1 MALKGNLLF
10 NGDFETG
17 TTEGWNL
24 NPEGFSNDFDLL
36 IETVEVLGGNYG
48 GNLISSIPYAM
59 GWICY
64 EHLANFEEYDAYLLV
79 FPTKIE
85 KGTYLY
91 QALFGYDD
99 KEQFRGILYLGYN
112 NTIGEWKRGQAILR
126 GFGDITHFKVGA
138 YLAGA
143 SDGGQIYIDE
153 VKLIPLKRVTSQT
166 LAENIDIANLTTSK
180 VVYPPLACMG
190 RCILESTVRV
200 KYVSGTDPQLK
211 VTVYTG
217 LVTQE
222 LTNISFSHTP
232 FTDIGV
238 ERKVVERSEI
248 GWILI
253 DYDVSGTDPS
263 FGLYH
268 HLRIIP
274 IG

>member
-112 NTIGEWKRGQAILR
+112 NTIGEWKRGQAIL
-126 GFGDITHFKVGA
+126 
-138 YLAGA
+138 
-143 SDGGQIYIDE
+143 DE

-263 FGLYH
+263 FDLYH